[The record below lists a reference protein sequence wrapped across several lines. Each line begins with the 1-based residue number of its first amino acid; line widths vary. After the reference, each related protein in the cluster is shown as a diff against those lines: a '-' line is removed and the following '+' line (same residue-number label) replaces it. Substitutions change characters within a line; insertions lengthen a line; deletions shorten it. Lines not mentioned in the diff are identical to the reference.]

1 MEDIE
6 RSNLARTIKKYRKDR
21 KLTSNASAI
30 LESCSSLG
38 FLLSVSYF
46 FNVDKFIPLFSLNCS
61 IVSFRSFRHRG
72 KICKRYYISC

>member
-1 MEDIE
+1 MSKN
-6 RSNLARTIKKYRKDR
+6 SNT
-21 KLTSNASAI
+21 LTSNASAI

-61 IVSFRSFRHRG
+61 NVENKCETCAIQAKVVN
-72 KICKRYYISC
+72 YIKVGEI